1 MYVLNTTNTFSKAFK
16 SPAAEVT
23 YIIINIK
30 TEILV
35 IFFVCVCLAP
45 SSGCFTNK
53 NCFSVSFLSR
63 KLRFSLLYFYLE
75 N

>member
-1 MYVLNTTNTFSKAFK
+1 MSCINLGLSDIEIHFEWTFLELIDLHMYVLNITNTFSKAFK

-35 IFFVCVCLAP
+35 IFFFVCVF
-45 SSGCFTNK
+45 G
-53 NCFSVSFLSR
+53 
-63 KLRFSLLYFYLE
+63 SL
-75 N
+75 